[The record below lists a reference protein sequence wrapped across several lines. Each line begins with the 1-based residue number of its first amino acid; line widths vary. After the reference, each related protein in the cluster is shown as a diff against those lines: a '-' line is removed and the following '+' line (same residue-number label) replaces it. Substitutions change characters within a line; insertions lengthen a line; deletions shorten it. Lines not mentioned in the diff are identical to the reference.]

1 MSLGLFCPSVRG
13 VASYLITF
21 LYGGTSVPP
30 SLPRST
36 AKGFVLGDLAR
47 NARERDAADRSPF
60 LSARDDGVVA

>member
-1 MSLGLFCPSVRG
+1 MSLGLFCPRVRG

-21 LYGGTSVPP
+21 LYGGTSR
-30 SLPRST
+30 PRST